1 MKEDLQM
8 VLTQGHPG
16 PACLFT
22 TATTKVWRGDDMSCM
37 LPPPPSPPCARVHH
51 FIVPLR
57 MAILALLRARL
68 CARRT
73 WLWTRARVARVPRL
87 ALHPRSAVWTHG
99 SAALPVPS
107 RACGLTVHT
116 RTRARVTAG
125 HAVAQAGGCARPA
138 QLQPCWPGS
147 DAVSWRQHSHACAL
161 VLCALV
167 LMSACVRVCACL
179 CRCALFSTARRRRT
193 STPRRSS
200 RTPRPALSIR
210 SPRTPITAPTTP
222 HPTMTGAAPATSGTT
237 STTATKR
244 FTAHCSLCHCGHHC

>member
-1 MKEDLQM
+1 MSLPRGARAAHRAHAPQPCRPCNGPTTWRRRTGLRSDLQM

-22 TATTKVWRGDDMSCM
+22 TATTKVWRGDDLSCM
-37 LPPPPSPPCARVHH
+37 FPPPPSPPCARVHH

-57 MAILALLRARL
+57 RAILALLRARL

-107 RACGLTVHT
+107 QASRAHLHT

-125 HAVAQAGGCARPA
+125 HAVAQARAARFLPSFNLA
-138 QLQPCWPGS
+138 GRGAKQ
-147 DAVSWRQHSHACAL
+147 
-161 VLCALV
+161 
-167 LMSACVRVCACL
+167 CL
-179 CRCALFSTARRRRT
+179 DSSTAMRRV
-193 STPRRSS
+193 
-200 RTPRPALSIR
+200 LW
-210 SPRTPITAPTTP
+210 
-222 HPTMTGAAPATSGTT
+222 
-237 STTATKR
+237 
-244 FTAHCSLCHCGHHC
+244 F